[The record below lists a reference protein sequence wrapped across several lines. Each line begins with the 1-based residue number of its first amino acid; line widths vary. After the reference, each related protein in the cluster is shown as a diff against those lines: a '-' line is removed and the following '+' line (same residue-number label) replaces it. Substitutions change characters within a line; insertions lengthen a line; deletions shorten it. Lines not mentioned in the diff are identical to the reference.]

1 VFANLL
7 LGGASSH
14 DEEVKAGMRAT
25 LERLREV
32 AEAPEES
39 ARRRRR
45 SRRARRADRRAAL
58 AA

>member
-1 VFANLL
+1 MKELVV
-7 LGGASSH
+7 GGVLRGRK
-14 DEEVKAGMRAT
+14 VKAGMRAT